1 MAAVQ
6 NEHPNFAM
14 FENCANQLLRY
25 HDFFNHAS
33 VGISNWLQIYSNHDK
48 SIAVIEGSQMRKAL
62 SAAITVLNENHTGK
76 SALISMSWAG
86 KNCKRDT
93 ETRPIVLPEMALQIN
108 V

>member
-1 MAAVQ
+1 
-6 NEHPNFAM
+6 M